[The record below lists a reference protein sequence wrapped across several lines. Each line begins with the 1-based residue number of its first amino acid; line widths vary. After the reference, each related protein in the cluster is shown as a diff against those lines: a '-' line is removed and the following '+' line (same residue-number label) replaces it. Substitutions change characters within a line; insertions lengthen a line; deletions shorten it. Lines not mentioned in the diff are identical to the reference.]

1 MVKGILKRLTLVTL
15 VFAMA
20 VALMASS
27 SMAEDESILYLS
39 KMEATLGRF
48 QDWPL
53 EEKAAW
59 SEYLRQRA
67 EKGDEYALYELS
79 GVVHSLPGED
89 NMTIEEAIDLT
100 RQGIIAKYGMEEAAL
115 LWSFEV
121 EASFYT
127 LFLGYEVPRWEI
139 CYKVKGCDYYVSI
152 VDQTGEMNIFKTGD
166 SVG

>member
-1 MVKGILKRLTLVTL
+1 MKGILKRLTLVTL

-20 VALMASS
+20 TALMASP
-27 SMAEDESILYLS
+27 SMAEDESILHLS
-39 KMEATLGRF
+39 QMEATLGKF
-48 QDWPL
+48 QTWPL
-53 EEKAAW
+53 EEHAAW

-67 EKGDEYALYELS
+67 EQGDEYALFELS
-79 GVVHSLPGED
+79 GTVHSLPGED
-89 NMTIEEAIDLT
+89 NMTFEEAIGLA
-100 RQGIIAKYGMEEAAL
+100 RKGIIAKYGVEEAAL
-115 LWSFEV
+115 LGNLGA

>member
-1 MVKGILKRLTLVTL
+1 MKNILKRLTLVTL

-20 VALMASS
+20 TALMASP
-27 SMAEDESILYLS
+27 SMAEDESVSHLS
-39 KMEATLGRF
+39 QMETTLGKF
-48 QDWPL
+48 QTWPL
-53 EEKAAW
+53 EEKTAW

-67 EKGDEYALYELS
+67 EQGDRYALFELS
-79 GVVHSLPGED
+79 DMVNSLPGED
-89 NMTIEEAIDLT
+89 NMTLEEAIDLA
-100 RQGIIAKYGMEEAAL
+100 RQGIIAKYGVEEASL
-115 LWSFEV
+115 LGNFGM